1 MSQLGSPLND
11 NSQIMNSSKSYN
23 SRYRRLRGGFHH
35 PITPSSLNSRRWRG
49 GADPLPLPS
58 APASWRGGADPLPP
72 PAASRRRRRRGGNS
86 PLQPAS
92 LNSRRRRRRGGGSR
106 KYRR

>member
-1 MSQLGSPLND
+1 MSQMSPLGSPVTD
-11 NSQIMNSSKSYN
+11 SSSILSNTKSYN

-35 PITPSSLNSRRWRG
+35 AITPSSIN
-49 GADPLPLPS
+49 
-58 APASWRGGADPLPP
+58 
-72 PAASRRRRRRGGNS
+72 SRRRRRRGGNN